1 MLDENIKP
9 NQILKSIK
17 GFKYPDIEL
26 VRWFFK
32 SNLSELAHKKVL
44 ELGSH
49 NGNNLSLFAG
59 YDYECIGAELDEEN
73 VQNAKF
79 NFDKVFGYENFK
91 FFQADMRVF
100 AAQHKG
106 IEASVLLVP
115 NVINYISKD
124 DCRQMLSKFTQKPLI
139 PLRKW

>member
-32 SNLSELAHKKVL
+32 SNLGELAHKKVL

-59 YDYECIGAELDEEN
+59 YDY
-73 VQNAKF
+73 
-79 NFDKVFGYENFK
+79 
-91 FFQADMRVF
+91 
-100 AAQHKG
+100 
-106 IEASVLLVP
+106 
-115 NVINYISKD
+115 
-124 DCRQMLSKFTQKPLI
+124 
-139 PLRKW
+139 